1 MIKQS
6 RKPLTC
12 FLLLFALTGF
22 VADLGAQQH
31 NDSLSGALQ
40 RAREAGI
47 PEPTINRLLA
57 LGYEKQLEPSVMG
70 NLLSVLIQ
78 CRQEELPVQPFLSK
92 IEEGISK
99 RVPEPQIRNVL
110 LRKQDDYRFT
120 RSLISDF
127 IKRQGRNDILSPEFH
142 IRLTETLYCGL
153 SRQDL
158 EHLLDR
164 APSASFSSVTRGAEI
179 LASLRQMQF
188 DPHYSQQ
195 IVDTGVTQGF
205 FTAAQKDFSRIIAV
219 AKERGLP
226 DEQIARIAISA
237 IGSRSSQSDFC
248 AKLGIS
254 AQDIGHQGPQV
265 GVSHGFE
272 GSKDKSGIAAH
283 GTDQAVGYGGVGH
296 SGDSSGGSSGAGSGG
311 GSGGSGGSGG
321 GSGGDGGGSGGDGG
335 GGGGSGGGG
344 NGGGS
349 GGGGSGGGGN
359 GGGGGGHG

>member
-6 RKPLTC
+6 RKPLIC

-22 VADLGAQQH
+22 VADLGAQQD
-31 NDSLSGALQ
+31 NDSLDGALR

-47 PEPTINRLLA
+47 PEPTIDRLLA

-70 NLLSVLIQ
+70 NLLSVLVQ

-110 LRKQDDYRFT
+110 LKKRDDYRFT

-127 IKRQGRNDILSPEFH
+127 MKRQGRNDVLSPEFH

-158 EHLLDR
+158 EHLLDK
-164 APSASFSSVTRGAEI
+164 APSAPFTSVTRGAEI

-195 IVDTGVTQGF
+195 IVDTGVAQGF

-226 DEQIARIAISA
+226 DEQTARIAISV
-237 IGSRSSQSDFC
+237 IGSKSSQNDFC
-248 AKLGIS
+248 AKLGIT

-265 GVSHGFE
+265 GIGQGLE

-283 GTDQAVGYGGVGH
+283 GTNQAVGYGGVGH
-296 SGDSSGGSSGAGSGG
+296 SGDSSGGSSGG
-311 GSGGSGGSGG
+311 GSSGGSGG
-321 GSGGDGGGSGGDGG
+321 G
-335 GGGGSGGGG
+335 
-344 NGGGS
+344 GGGS

-359 GGGGGGHG
+359 GGGGNGGGGGHG